1 MLFLIILVLVLK
13 TIASKNI
20 LLTFCGPFLSSVTS
34 FCHIFS
40 RIKRSSMS
48 EHSLFKS
55 NWITLL
61 ILVTHPCRQSCLQL
75 SLAPV
80 SRKFTLWIRQ
90 MFNPTV
96 EIERVLREA
105 VCQRT
110 DPAPPISV
118 IFIHSGFNQRLQP
131 PLEKRLTAAEKVHW
145 EISILS
151 YQHFWM
157 KKINKKIKQIKQITM
172 AATCLLT
179 SSPAVRLWG
188 QGWMQTLL

>member
-13 TIASKNI
+13 EIVSKNI
-20 LLTFCGPFLSSVTS
+20 LLTFCGPFISSVTS

-48 EHSLFKS
+48 EHSLFKRS
-55 NWITLL
+55 WITLL

-96 EIERVLREA
+96 EIERVLRGA
-105 VCQRT
+105 VCWRT
-110 DPAPPISV
+110 DPAPPIAV

-131 PLEKRLTAAEKVHW
+131 PLEKRLHCSWEGALRNFHFELSAFLDEK
-145 EISILS
+145 
-151 YQHFWM
+151 
-157 KKINKKIKQIKQITM
+157 KKKRRK
-172 AATCLLT
+172 
-179 SSPAVRLWG
+179 
-188 QGWMQTLL
+188 